1 MSSLKVPSLDS
12 VTTINQDGSRYHLHV
27 ADVRGP
33 FTKWRRLAAIP
44 LLFIYFALPWIPFG
58 GYPAMFLD
66 LTNRRFHFFGLT
78 LATQDAWLLFFLITG
93 LAFSLFFVTAL
104 FGRIWCGWTCPYTVF
119 LDHLYRRV
127 ERWIDGDAAAQRKLY
142 QAPWTIGK
150 IFRRL
155 LKHSLFI
162 LISGVLANVFL
173 SYFVSIPRLY
183 DMVRHSP
190 LENFQSFGV
199 VAFITAAFYFC
210 FSWFRE
216 QFCIILCPYGRFQ
229 SVLTDEHTMV
239 IGYDEKRGEP
249 RGKASDPNAGHCID
263 CRRCVHVCPTGID
276 IREGLQIECIGCAA
290 CIDACN
296 EVMQKLDRPKGLV
309 RYDSLLGLRGKA
321 ARWIR
326 PRTVIYTGFLLAG
339 LIVLTSVVRQ
349 LTPLT
354 ANLVRMPGPPFFQT
368 QESVRN
374 HFGLR
379 VINKLHEPARF
390 RLALLEAPGGSKIVG
405 AEAIR
410 ELPPLGEDLITV
422 PIETP
427 IPDYQGTYSFRI
439 QILSEEGKPITSVV
453 GSFAGPNPRLLPPR
467 TQTGSKS

>member
-1 MSSLKVPSLDS
+1 MPSLKVPSLDS
-12 VTTINQDGSRYHLHV
+12 VTTINQDGSRYVLHV
-27 ADVRGP
+27 ADVQGP
-33 FTKWRRLAAIP
+33 FTKWRRLTAIP
-44 LLFIYFALPWIPFG
+44 LLAIYFALPWIPFG

-66 LTNRRFHFFGLT
+66 LANRRFHFFGLT

-119 LDHLYRRV
+119 LEHLYRRV

-142 QAPWTIGK
+142 AAPWTIEK
-150 IFRRL
+150 LFRRV

-162 LISGVLANVFL
+162 LISAVLANVFL

-183 DMVRHSP
+183 AMMRHSP
-190 LENFQSFGV
+190 LENLQSFGV
-199 VAFITAAFYFC
+199 VAFFTAALYFC

-249 RGKASDPNAGHCID
+249 RGKASDPNAGHCVD

-296 EVMQKLDRPKGLV
+296 DVMQKLKRPKGLV
-309 RYDSLLGLRGKA
+309 RYDSLLGLRGIP

-326 PRTVIYTGFLLAG
+326 PRTVVYTGFLIAG
-339 LIVLTSVVRQ
+339 LSVLASVTSQ

-368 QESVRN
+368 QETVRN

-390 RLALLEAPGGSKIVG
+390 KLELLDAPGGSRIVG

-427 IPDYQGTYSFRI
+427 IPDYHGTYSFRI
-439 QILSEEGKPITSVV
+439 QILSEQGKPVTSVV
-453 GSFAGPNPRLLPPR
+453 GSFAGPNPRLLSIHA
-467 TQTGSKS
+467 QTGAKS